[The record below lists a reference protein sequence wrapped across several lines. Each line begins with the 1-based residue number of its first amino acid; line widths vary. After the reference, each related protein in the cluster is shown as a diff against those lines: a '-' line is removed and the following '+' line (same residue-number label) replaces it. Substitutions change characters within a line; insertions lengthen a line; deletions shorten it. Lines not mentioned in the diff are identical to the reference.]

1 MSPSM
6 LNTVFVTK
14 ISKFLPNNPVSND
27 EMEEYL
33 GQIKGLRSKC
43 KALILRNNG
52 IKCRYYALT
61 KDGKSTH
68 SNAQLTVEAIN
79 NLFDNSFSA
88 DDIEL
93 LTCGTASPDYI
104 MPPHASIVH
113 GLLGNKSID
122 AMTGVGS
129 CNSTMW
135 AFNYAWMSLLI
146 GKYNNAVCTG
156 SEKISSWMLA
166 KNFEEESKYLEALG
180 KNPYIAFEREFLR
193 WMLSDGAAALLLEN
207 KPNKNTP
214 SLKIDWIEIKSYA
227 NEADT
232 CMFAGGYKNENS
244 DIIPWRDL
252 DSKQWLND
260 SVFSLQ
266 QDSRL
271 LEKYVTK
278 FASIMLKEIAGKY
291 DIDFEKL
298 NFFLPHMSSEFFRNK
313 IKDSFAEQNIFIDS
327 NKWFT
332 NLHKIGNI
340 GAASAYMMLEELF
353 NSGNLKQGNTILLFV
368 PESARFSYTLA
379 HFTVV

>member
-1 MSPSM
+1 MFSSM
-6 LNTVFVTK
+6 LNKVFVTK
-14 ISKFLPNNPVSND
+14 ISKFLPNNPVNND

-33 GQIKGLRSKC
+33 GLIKGLKSRC

-68 SNAQLTVEAIN
+68 SNAQLTVEAIKK
-79 NLFDNSFSA
+79 LFDSSFGL

-93 LTCGTASPDYI
+93 LACGTASPDFI
-104 MPPHASIVH
+104 MPAHASVVH
-113 GLLGNKSID
+113 GLLGNKAVD

-129 CNSTMW
+129 CNSSMW
-135 AFNYAWMSLLI
+135 ALNYAWMSILI
-146 GKYNNAVCTG
+146 GKYKNAVCTG
-156 SEKISSWMLA
+156 SEKTSSWMLA

-193 WMLSDGAAALLLEN
+193 WMLSDGAGAVLLEN
-207 KPNKNTP
+207 KPNKDSI
-214 SLKIDWIEIKSYA
+214 SLRIDWIEVRSYA
-227 NEADT
+227 NEAET

-244 DIIPWRDL
+244 EMVPWRDL
-252 DSKQWLND
+252 QTHEWLNN

-271 LEKYVTK
+271 LEKHITN
-278 FASIMLKEIAGKY
+278 FAGIMLKELVAKY
-291 DIDFEKL
+291 NIDFENL
-298 NFFLPHMSSEFFRNK
+298 TYFLPHMSSEFFRGK
-313 IKDSFAEQNIFIDS
+313 IKNSFADQGIIINDE
-327 NKWFT
+327 KWFT
-332 NLHKIGNI
+332 NLDKVGNI
-340 GAASAYMMLEELF
+340 GAASGYMMLDELF
-353 NSGNLKQGNTILLFV
+353 NTGKLKTGNTILLFI